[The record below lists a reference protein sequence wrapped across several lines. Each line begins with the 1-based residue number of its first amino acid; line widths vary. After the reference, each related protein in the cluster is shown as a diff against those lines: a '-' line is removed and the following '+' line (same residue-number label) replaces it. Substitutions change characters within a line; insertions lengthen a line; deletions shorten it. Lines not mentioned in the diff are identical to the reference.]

1 MRVPRKPQFDMVR
14 GMSRTDRHQLI
25 ASMGLGKSGA
35 ILLHASALEMRA
47 GRWPG
52 VVICAPLQVCYS
64 WRNEVPLWRPDLR
77 VNLICGSMAERTQAI
92 QTPGDVN
99 VVSYDTLSWLK
110 ENGPANWS
118 QAFGSMMVCDESTR
132 IKRTRVSWQTSPLGK
147 RWLRTDGGVQTNALA
162 EQAENFRWWINAT
175 GTPTPNG
182 LVDLWGQY
190 WYLDQGYR
198 LGNSYTA
205 FEQRW
210 FAVPSRHSD
219 FAKPKPLPGAA
230 EDIAARV
237 ADITTVC
244 RVEDYF
250 DVVRPNVVDK
260 YVVLPAKARRVYQ
273 DMKAKMVAQIEQG
286 LQTQSITVQSAAAKV
301 SKLLQIAAGF
311 AYFRNEDEDPELQQ
325 CEELH
330 TAKVDAVESILEE
343 TGEALVVV
351 YYYKATLEQLKKKFK
366 KRLVEL
372 DKAGKAQDNWNAG
385 KVEILAIQYRR
396 GSMGLSLQH
405 GGRNICLLAPTFI
418 ADDYAQVLERLGPLR
433 QMQSGYNRVV
443 NVFRIF
449 AEKTEDER
457 VYAVAEGK
465 IAAEQALVDMVVA
478 AQS

>member
-1 MRVPRKPQFDMVR
+1 MRFPRKPQFDMVR
-14 GMSRTDRHQLI
+14 GLSRSSRHQLI

-35 ILLHASALEMRA
+35 ILLHAAALELRT

-52 VVICAPLQVCYS
+52 LMICAPLQVCYS
-64 WRNEVPLWRPDLR
+64 WRNEVPQWMPGAR
-77 VNLICGSMAERTQAI
+77 VNLICGSMADREKAVAS
-92 QTPGDVN
+92 PGDIN
-99 VVSYDTLSWLK
+99 VVSYDTLPWLK
-110 ENGPANWS
+110 ENGPANWAQS
-118 QAFGSMMVCDESTR
+118 FGAMMVCDESTR
-132 IKRTRVSWQTSPLGK
+132 IKRTRASWQTSTLGK

-162 EQAENFRWWINAT
+162 EQSENFDYWANAT

-182 LVDLWGQY
+182 LIDLWGQY

-210 FAVPSRHSD
+210 FSVPTRHSD
-219 FAKPKPLPGAA
+219 FAKPVPLPGAA
-230 EDIAARV
+230 EEIAARV

-250 DVVRPNVVDK
+250 DVAKPNVIDR
-260 YVVLPAKARRVYQ
+260 YVELPAKARRVYQ
-273 DMKAKMVAQIEQG
+273 DMKAKMVAQISDG
-286 LQTQSITVQSAAAKV
+286 LQAQTISVQSAAAKTA
-301 SKLLQIAAGF
+301 KLLQISAGF
-311 AYFRNEDEDPELQQ
+311 AYFRDEDEDPDLQQ

-330 TAKVDAVESILEE
+330 TAKIDAVESILEE
-343 TGEALVVV
+343 TNEPLVVV
-351 YYYKATLEQLKKKFK
+351 YYFKATLDQLKKKFK

-372 DKAGKAQDNWNAG
+372 DKAGRAQDAWNAG

-405 GGRNICLLAPTFI
+405 GGRNICLIAPTFI

-457 VYAVAEGK
+457 VYSVAEGK
-465 IAAEQALVDMVVA
+465 ITAEQALIDMVVS
-478 AQS
+478 AQA